1 MTPALDPALVD
12 RFKGRDI
19 LSTRDFTREE
29 ILFVLDAASLFAGR
43 AAGDRASDDR
53 ASDDRASD
61 DMGLLRGKV
70 LATLFFE
77 PSTRTRL
84 SFETAMKRLGGNTI
98 GFADAGVSSAA
109 KGESLHDTVRVV
121 EGYCDAIVIRH
132 PREGAARVAAE
143 ATRLPVI
150 NGGDGSNQHPTQT
163 FIDLYTIREAQGKV
177 SGLNIGFLGDLKYG
191 RAPPP
196 PPRAGGG
203 GGGPPPPKHPPPHP
217 PAHALVTAAAAMGN
231 QLTLISPVELRLPS
245 PIMDELRESGAKP
258 VQTADLGAALKD
270 LDVLYVTRIQQERF
284 PDPLE
289 YERVRNAYRIDR
301 GTLEGAG
308 KRLSVLHPLP
318 RVREIDPEVDSMD
331 CALYFR
337 QAHNGVVVRKALL
350 SLLLGVLP

>member
-163 FIDLYTIREAQGKV
+163 FIDLYTIREALGMV
-177 SGLNIGFLGDLKYG
+177 SGVNFGFLGDINYV
-191 RAPPP
+191 RA
-196 PPRAGGG
+196 
-203 GGGPPPPKHPPPHP
+203 
-217 PAHALVTAAAAMGN
+217 AHALVTAAAAMGN

>member
-1 MTPALDPALVD
+1 MRA
-12 RFKGRDI
+12 GCG
-19 LSTRDFTREE
+19 
-29 ILFVLDAASLFAGR
+29 GR

-53 ASDDRASD
+53 ASEDRGSY

-191 RAPPP
+191 RA
-196 PPRAGGG
+196 
-203 GGGPPPPKHPPPHP
+203 
-217 PAHALVTAAAAMGN
+217 AHALVTAAAAMGN

>member
-191 RAPPP
+191 RA
-196 PPRAGGG
+196 
-203 GGGPPPPKHPPPHP
+203 
-217 PAHALVTAAAAMGN
+217 AHAHVTAAAAMGN

>member
-191 RAPPP
+191 RA
-196 PPRAGGG
+196 
-203 GGGPPPPKHPPPHP
+203 
-217 PAHALVTAAAAMGN
+217 AHALVTAAAAMGN

-289 YERVRNAYRIDR
+289 YERVRTAYRIDR

>member
-150 NGGDGSNQHPTQT
+150 NGGDGSNQHPTHT
-163 FIDLYTIREAQGKV
+163 YSHLNTTRPALGTV
-177 SGLNIGFLGDLKYG
+177 SGLNIGSLGDHKSG
-191 RAPPP
+191 RA
-196 PPRAGGG
+196 
-203 GGGPPPPKHPPPHP
+203 
-217 PAHALVTAAAAMGN
+217 AHAAVTAAAAMGN

>member
-1 MTPALDPALVD
+1 MKAPALDATLAA
-12 RFKGRDI
+12 RFRGRDV

-29 ILFVLDAASLFAGR
+29 FLFVLDAAKRFEGEER
-43 AAGDRASDDR
+43 P
-53 ASDDRASD
+53 
-61 DMGLLRGKV
+61 LLKGKV

-84 SFETAMKRLGGNTI
+84 SFESAMKRLGGNTI

-143 ATRLPVI
+143 ATRLPVV

-163 FIDLYTIREAQGKV
+163 FIDLYTVREACGKV

-191 RAPPP
+191 RA
-196 PPRAGGG
+196 
-203 GGGPPPPKHPPPHP
+203 
-217 PAHALVTAAAAMGN
+217 AHALILSAASLGN
-231 QLTLISPVELRLPS
+231 ALTLVSPVELRLPS
-245 PIMDELRESGAKP
+245 ALLEEVRETGAKP
-258 VQTADLGAALKD
+258 VQTADLDAVLGS

-289 YERVRNAYRIDR
+289 FERVRNAYRLDR
-301 GTLEGAG
+301 ATLE
-308 KRLSVLHPLP
+308 KTSRRLCVLHPLP
-318 RVREIDPEVDSMD
+318 RVREIDPDVDAMEG
-331 CALYFR
+331 ALYFR
-337 QAHNGVVVRKALL
+337 QAHNGVTVRKALL
-350 SLLLGVLP
+350 SLLLGAKP

>member
-177 SGLNIGFLGDLKYG
+177 SGLNMGFLGDLKYG
-191 RAPPP
+191 RA
-196 PPRAGGG
+196 
-203 GGGPPPPKHPPPHP
+203 
-217 PAHALVTAAAAMGN
+217 AHALVTAAAAMGN

>member
-191 RAPPP
+191 RGAP
-196 PPRAGGG
+196 
-203 GGGPPPPKHPPPHP
+203 
-217 PAHALVTAAAAMGN
+217 ALVTAAAAMGN